1 MVRHGRR
8 LGGDAKW
15 GESDSLAGLRLQP
28 DHGCRFL
35 AGSFGSGGHPLW
47 GHPLW
52 AESAAKSVEG
62 SSYCSR
68 CTVTLGLIRSFSLT
82 ALVDCAVL
90 VDPTSTRIK
99 LIIVE

>member
-15 GESDSLAGLRLQP
+15 GERDSLAGLRLQP

-35 AGSFGSGGHPLW
+35 AGRFGSG

-52 AESAAKSVEG
+52 AESAAKSVKG
-62 SSYCSR
+62 SVYCSR

-90 VDPTSTRIK
+90 VDPASTRIK

>member
-1 MVRHGRR
+1 MAGVWAAGMLSGERVILWPVLDFSPIMVV
-8 LGGDAKW
+8 
-15 GESDSLAGLRLQP
+15 DSLPAAS
-28 DHGCRFL
+28 DL
-35 AGSFGSGGHPLW
+35 AAIP
-47 GHPLW
+47 W
-52 AESAAKSVEG
+52 AESAAKSVKG
-62 SSYCSR
+62 SVYCSR